1 MNKLEV
7 KNLSHSYQDGMNK
20 KKVLNDINVNFES
33 GNFYAI
39 LGESG
44 SGKTTFL
51 SILSG
56 LLKIE
61 NGDLIYNDK
70 SIKKIGHNNYRLK
83 MVNIIFQNYNLISY
97 MTAVE
102 NVETLMDIRK
112 VKVKNKKEEAYKLL
126 RKVGINKETADRNVN
141 LLSGGESQRVAIARS
156 LASDIPILV
165 ADEPT
170 GNLDNENEENIIK
183 LFKKLAKDGKI
194 VIVVTHS
201 SKVANNAD
209 FVYKIKEGGI
219 VK

>member
-7 KNLSHSYQDGMNK
+7 KNLSHSYQDGMKK